1 MPDAL
6 PIMTSSQQQSRHTFD
21 DLRAAIPSHCFA
33 RSTLKGLLLLFAAFA
48 VYGGATV
55 VLYIADAWWLL
66 IIAAIA
72 RGLTI
77 GPTFI
82 VGHDACHD
90 SLTLNSLLNRFLG
103 QIAFLPSL
111 HSFTAWKYRH
121 NFIHHRHTQ
130 ILELDNGYPPL
141 TVAEYA
147 ALSVTKKILYRAS
160 RSAPFAGLLYFPEW
174 LNHQLL
180 PSASSCAAYKKA
192 GKFFWLDHAL
202 ILIWLALEVALFS
215 GLLAHIGV
223 VAAPHFSPLIML
235 FFGVIVTQFVWNW
248 QMGFVTFL
256 HHFHPDVKWYR
267 EAEAPPAAT
276 RQLTSTIHMGFP
288 AGTNWAMLNILEHT
302 AHHIDPKIPLYHL
315 PTAQASLNIA
325 FAEDI
330 RQERMTLSAALRA
343 FSVCKLWD
351 VERQG
356 WVGFNQEVKF

>member
-6 PIMTSSQQQSRHTFD
+6 PIMTNSQQQNQYTFD
-21 DLRAAIPSHCFA
+21 DLRAAIPAHCFS
-33 RSTLKGLLLLFAAFA
+33 RSTLKGLLALFVAFA

-55 VLYIADAWWLL
+55 VLYTANAWWILVV
-66 IIAAIA
+66 AAIV

-90 SLTLNSLLNRFLG
+90 SLTPHSRLNRFLG
-103 QIAFLPSL
+103 QLAFLPSM

-130 ILELDNGYPPL
+130 ILELDSGYPPL
-141 TVAEYA
+141 TVTEYA
-147 ALSVTKKILYRAS
+147 ALSIAKQMLYRAS
-160 RSAPFAGLLYFPEW
+160 RTAVFAGLLYFPEW
-174 LNHQLL
+174 LTKQLL
-180 PSASSCAAYKKA
+180 PSATNRAAYKKA
-192 GKFFWLDHAL
+192 GNYFAADYVLIVMWLL
-202 ILIWLALEVALFS
+202 LEIALFS
-215 GLLAHIGV
+215 GLFAYVGV
-223 VAAPHFSPLIML
+223 VPEGKYSPIVML
-235 FFGVIVTQFVWNW
+235 FFGIIVTQFVWNW

-276 RQLTSTIHMGFP
+276 RQLTSTTHMGFP
-288 AGTNWAMLNILEHT
+288 AGTSWAMLNILEHT

-315 PTAQASLNIA
+315 PKAQAALNKA
-325 FAEDI
+325 FAKDI

-351 VERQG
+351 VEGQR
-356 WVGFNQEVKF
+356 WVGFDGKVKA